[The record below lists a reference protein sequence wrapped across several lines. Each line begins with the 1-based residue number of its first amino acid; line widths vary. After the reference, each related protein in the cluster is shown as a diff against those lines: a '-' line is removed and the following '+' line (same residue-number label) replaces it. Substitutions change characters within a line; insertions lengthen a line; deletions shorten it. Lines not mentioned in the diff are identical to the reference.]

1 MECCS
6 ITELRNK
13 EVINAKSGCRIGF
26 VSDVEINTCDG
37 KLVSIIVW
45 GKCRCFGLFGKDDDI
60 RICWND
66 IQVIGDDTI
75 LVCADIP
82 ERPQRPPKRPSGG
95 KGGFFE
101 NLFRY

>member
-37 KLVSIIVW
+37 RLSAIIIW
-45 GKCRCFGLFGKDDDI
+45 GRPRCFGLFGKEEDI
-60 RICWND
+60 RVCWEN
-66 IQVIGDDTI
+66 IQVIGHDTI

-82 ERPQRPPKRPSGG
+82 DRHQRPSHRPPPRAGL
-95 KGGFFE
+95 FD
-101 NLFRY
+101 NLFRYN

>member
-13 EVINAKSGCRIGF
+13 EVINAKSGCRVGF

-37 KLVSIIVW
+37 RLSAIIIW
-45 GKCRCFGLFGKDDDI
+45 GRPRCFGLFGKDDDI
-60 RICWND
+60 RICLEN
-66 IQVIGDDTI
+66 IQVIGNDTI

-82 ERPQRPPKRPSGG
+82 ERPPRPGHRGSR
-95 KGGFFE
+95 GGFWG
-101 NLFRY
+101 NLFNYN

>member
-13 EVINAKSGCRIGF
+13 EVINAKSGCRVGF

-37 KLVSIIVW
+37 RLSAIIIW
-45 GKCRCFGLFGKDDDI
+45 GRPRCFGIFGKDDDI
-60 RICWND
+60 RICWEN
-66 IQVIGDDTI
+66 IQVIGNDTI

-82 ERPQRPPKRPSGG
+82 EKPPRPGHRPPRQ
-95 KGGFFE
+95 GFWG
-101 NLFRY
+101 NLFNYN